1 MAGLY
6 IHIPFCA
13 SRCVY
18 CGFYSTTRTGLQDR
32 YVDALYQEMLLR
44 PLTKGTISTIYI
56 GGGTPSMLS
65 ASNLSRLLI
74 YINKVYPIAD
84 GAEVTIECNPDDVC
98 RPDFALPSQVNRVS
112 MGAQTFSDQ
121 RLRFLNRRHNS
132 AEVVRAVERLRHW
145 GIHNISLDLIF
156 GFPSESLADWQS
168 DIDRALDLQVEHLSA
183 YSLMYEEGTPLFRML
198 SQGRVQEISEELS
211 LDMYNLLIDRLTE
224 AGYEHYEIS
233 NFARP
238 KFRSKHNSSYWNDIP
253 YIGLGAAAHSYS
265 GTERSWNCADL
276 QAYIQAIES
285 GHRPCETEQINATTH
300 YNDIITTALRTREG
314 IDTRSLSSDQRK
326 YLLQSASKYLH
337 EGLLCHEQGR
347 VHLTRLGIYL
357 SDTIMSDLMWV

>member
-1 MAGLY
+1 MTGLY

-18 CGFYSTTRTGLQDR
+18 CGFYSTTHTDLQDR
-32 YVDALYQEMLLR
+32 YVDALHREMLLR
-44 PLTKGTISTIYI
+44 PLTKEAISTIYL

-65 ASNLSRLLI
+65 ADNLSRLLI
-74 YINKVYPIAD
+74 YINKVYPVAD

-98 RPDFALPSQVNRVS
+98 RPDFALPPQVNRVS

-121 RLRFLNRRHNS
+121 RLRFLNRRHN
-132 AEVVRAVERLRHW
+132 ATEVVKAVERLRHW
-145 GIHNISLDLIF
+145 GIHNISIDLMF
-156 GFPSESLADWQS
+156 GFPGETLEDWQD
-168 DIDRALDLQVEHLSA
+168 DISQALDLQVEHQSA

-198 SQGRVQEISEELS
+198 KQGRIQEISDELS

-238 KFRSKHNSSYWNDIP
+238 GFSSKHNSSYWHDVP
-253 YIGLGAAAHSYS
+253 YIGIGAAAHSYS

-276 QAYIQAIES
+276 RAYLQAIEG
-285 GHRPCETEQINATTH
+285 GHRPCEVEQIDANTH
-300 YNDIITTALRTREG
+300 YNDIVTTALRTREG
-314 IDTRSLSSDQRK
+314 INMRSLSDDQRK
-326 YLLQSASKYLH
+326 YLLQSASKYLDD
-337 EGLLCHEQGR
+337 GLLCHEQGR
-347 VHLTRLGIYL
+347 LHLTRQGIYL